1 MSKKKTK
8 IFLGAYINNI
18 NAQNINCLA
27 LARYLN
33 KNTFKVYSLS
43 LYNENKCNVEAKVFK
58 CFYPVRISKIIGF
71 IWGIL
76 HCDVIYFPKHH
87 STPRWILM
95 LSNILGKKLFTTIEN
110 NMCDLQKESM
120 LNSFGG
126 QKSLVNHFKY
136 TPNIFGITQYI
147 IDNANCGVQLED
159 KVLYLGVET
168 DLFSKKVRERL
179 RNIVFIGSLT
189 KRKKLEEFL
198 QLAQEFPH
206 INFNIIGS
214 GVDRISLKMQ
224 ATENV
229 TFFGQLNQ
237 QELAYKLNTMDLLFL
252 PSRSEGFP
260 KVILEAAACGI
271 PSIVYSDYGAHE
283 WMGNHQNGFVVN
295 DFIEVVDIV
304 KKLEDDNKLLSNISK
319 GAHSMSLRFD
329 WNLIVKDW
337 EKVINNLK

>member
-1 MSKKKTK
+1 MYKKKTK

-110 NMCDLQKESM
+110 NMCDLEKESI
-120 LNSFGG
+120 LNSFGD
-126 QKSLVNHFKY
+126 QKNLINHFKY
-136 TPNIFGITQYI
+136 IPNIFGITQYI
-147 IDNANCGVQLED
+147 IDNANCGVQLEG
-159 KVLYLGVET
+159 KALYLGVET
-168 DLFSKKVRERL
+168 DLFSLKVRANL
-179 RNIVFIGSLT
+179 RNIVFVGNLI
-189 KRKKLEEFL
+189 KRKKTEEFL
-198 QLAQEFPH
+198 QLAQQFPH
-206 INFNIIGS
+206 INFNIIGD
-214 GVDRISLKMQ
+214 GVDRTSLKMR

-229 TFFGQLNQ
+229 TFFGKLNQ
-237 QELAYKLNTMDLLFL
+237 QELAYKLNKMDLLFL

-271 PSIVYSDYGAHE
+271 PSIVYSDYGAQE
-283 WMGNHQNGFVVN
+283 WMGNYQNGFVVN
-295 DFIEVVDIV
+295 NFIDIVDIV
-304 KKLEDDNKLLSNISK
+304 KKLEDDNQLLSNISK
-319 GAHSMSLRFD
+319 GARSMSLKFD
-329 WNLIVKDW
+329 WNLIIKDW

>member
-1 MSKKKTK
+1 MYKRKTK
-8 IFLGAYINNI
+8 IFLGAFLNVI
-18 NAQNINCLA
+18 NAQNLNCLS
-27 LARYLN
+27 LAKHLDKDKFTTYG
-33 KNTFKVYSLS
+33 LS
-43 LYNENKCNVEAKVFK
+43 MHSVPSVKTRAIMFN
-58 CFYPVRISKIIGF
+58 CFYPFRISSMIGF
-71 IWGIL
+71 LWGVL
-76 HCDVIYFPKHH
+76 KCDVIYLPKHH
-87 STPRWILM
+87 STPRWILI
-95 LSNILGKKLFTTIEN
+95 LSNILGKKLVTTIEN
-110 NMCDLQKESM
+110 DICDLEKESM

-136 TPNIFGITQYI
+136 IPNIFGITQHI
-147 IDNANCGVQLED
+147 IDNANCGVRLEE

-168 DLFSKKVRERL
+168 DLFSNKVRESL
-179 RNIVFIGSLT
+179 INIVFIGSLT

-206 INFNIIGS
+206 INFNIIGG
-214 GVDRISLKMQ
+214 GVDRRPLKMQ

-237 QELAYKLNTMDLLFL
+237 EELAYKLNTMDLLFL

-283 WMGNHQNGFVVN
+283 WLGNYQNGFVVN
-295 DFIEVVDIV
+295 DFIDVVGIV
-304 KKLEDDNKLLSNISK
+304 KKLEDDNQLLSNISK
-319 GAHSMSLRFD
+319 GAHIMSLKFD

>member
-110 NMCDLQKESM
+110 NMCDLEKESI
-120 LNSFGG
+120 LNSFGD
-126 QKSLVNHFKY
+126 QKNLINHFKY
-136 TPNIFGITQYI
+136 IPNIFGITQYI
-147 IDNANCGVQLED
+147 IDNANCGVQLEE

-168 DLFSKKVRERL
+168 DIFSEKVRKRL
-179 RNIVFIGSLT
+179 RNIVFVGNLI
-189 KRKKLEEFL
+189 KRKKIEEFL
-198 QLAQEFPH
+198 QLAQQFPH
-206 INFNIIGS
+206 INFNIIGD
-214 GVDRISLKMQ
+214 GVDRTSLKMR

-229 TFFGQLNQ
+229 TFFGKLNQ
-237 QELAYKLNTMDLLFL
+237 QELAYKLNKMDLLFL

-271 PSIVYSDYGAHE
+271 PSIAYSDYGAQE
-283 WMGNHQNGFVVN
+283 WMGNYQNGFVVN
-295 DFIEVVDIV
+295 DFIDIADIV
-304 KKLEDDNKLLSNISK
+304 KKLEGDNQLLSNMSK
-319 GAHSMSLRFD
+319 GARSMSLKFD
-329 WNLIVKDW
+329 WNLIIKDW

>member
-1 MSKKKTK
+1 MYKKKTK

-110 NMCDLQKESM
+110 NMCDLEKESI
-120 LNSFGG
+120 LNSFGN
-126 QKSLVNHFKY
+126 QKNLINHFKY
-136 TPNIFGITQYI
+136 IPNIFGITQYI
-147 IDNANCGVQLED
+147 IDNANCGVQLEG
-159 KVLYLGVET
+159 KALYLGVET
-168 DLFSKKVRERL
+168 DLFSLKVRANL
-179 RNIVFIGSLT
+179 RNIVFVGNLI
-189 KRKKLEEFL
+189 KRKKTEEFL
-198 QLAQEFPH
+198 QLAQQFPH
-206 INFNIIGS
+206 INFNIIGD
-214 GVDRISLKMQ
+214 GVDRTSLEMQ

-229 TFFGQLNQ
+229 TFFGKLSQ
-237 QELAYKLNTMDLLFL
+237 QELAYKLNKMDLLFL

-271 PSIVYSDYGAHE
+271 PSIVYSDYGAQE
-283 WMGNHQNGFVVN
+283 WMGNYQNGFVVN
-295 DFIEVVDIV
+295 DFIDIVDIV
-304 KKLEDDNKLLSNISK
+304 KKLEDDNQLLSNISK
-319 GAHSMSLRFD
+319 GARSMSLKFD
-329 WNLIVKDW
+329 WNLIIKDW